1 MMFAEM
7 PILGNIVFWVGMWA
21 IVAGILWLFS
31 TEAMQT
37 YVAVTFVLLIVLVG
51 GSVAFA
57 ILRIGSSLVMKGL
70 GVPLDLY

>member
-1 MMFAEM
+1 MFAEM
-7 PILGNIVFWVGMWA
+7 PILGNIVFWVGMW
-21 IVAGILWLFS
+21 IIIAGILWLFS

-37 YVAVTFVLLIVLVG
+37 YVAVTFALLIVLVG